1 MELWNLVSRP
11 LLILWVPLVPPS
23 HMHIWRT
30 WDYGFGQDLR
40 CWLFLKCPLFLGFE
54 NIHSMDFLQP
64 LFWNQEFWSNCIL
77 FFVNIFKT
85 SYFRDHQNF
94 KSWVFPIKF
103 GGVGKVLDW
112 LFPNSLNVEK
122 GQGLILFYH
131 HLLESNFRWD
141 PYHLHLQM
149 YGYISPFGPA
159 LCVKNDIL
167 YRSQAKTLFILLM
180 IGFA

>member
-1 MELWNLVSRP
+1 MGAFGPTISHAHLKNLGLWLWARLKMLTIFKMPSFPGFWKYPFNGFPTTFILKSR
-11 LLILWVPLVPPS
+11 ILEQLYS
-23 HMHIWRT
+23 
-30 WDYGFGQDLR
+30 
-40 CWLFLKCPLFLGFE
+40 
-54 NIHSMDFLQP
+54 
-64 LFWNQEFWSNCIL
+64 

-103 GGVGKVLDW
+103 FFGGKVLDW